1 MMHFMESQPG
11 KTIIRRK
18 EETMAKQVGED
29 VVAYCTKCKKDL
41 NHVIVAL
48 VGEKVKKVKKVLCKT
63 CKKEHVYKAPKG
75 DKAPAKKKTAT
86 RAKKKKIS
94 PVEEWEMAMEQA
106 KDATVKPYA
115 LDGSFGEGEKVDHS
129 TFGQGLVIRLI
140 SPNKMEVIFEEG
152 SKFMIRGNS

>member
-1 MMHFMESQPG
+1 
-11 KTIIRRK
+11 
-18 EETMAKQVGED
+18 MAKQVGED

-48 VGEKVKKVKKVLCKT
+48 VKEKVKKVLCKT
-63 CKKEHVYKAPKG
+63 CEKEHVYKAPKG

-86 RAKKKKIS
+86 RAKKKKVS

>member
-1 MMHFMESQPG
+1 
-11 KTIIRRK
+11 
-18 EETMAKQVGED
+18 MAKQVGED
-29 VVAYCTKCKKDL
+29 VIAYCTKCKKDL
-41 NHVIVAL
+41 DHVIVAL
-48 VGEKVKKVKKVLCKT
+48 VKEKVKKVLCKT
-63 CKKEHVYKAPKG
+63 CEKEHVYKAPKG
-75 DKAPAKKKTAT
+75 DKAPAKKKTAA
-86 RAKKKKIS
+86 RAKKKKAS

>member
-1 MMHFMESQPG
+1 
-11 KTIIRRK
+11 
-18 EETMAKQVGED
+18 MAKQVGED

-48 VGEKVKKVKKVLCKT
+48 VKEKVKKVLCKT
-63 CKKEHVYKAPKG
+63 CEKEHVYKAPKG

-86 RAKKKKIS
+86 RAKKKKVS

-115 LDGSFGEGEKVDHS
+115 LVWRRGKGRPQDLWSRVGHKAHFTQQDGGYF
-129 TFGQGLVIRLI
+129 
-140 SPNKMEVIFEEG
+140 
-152 SKFMIRGNS
+152 

>member
-1 MMHFMESQPG
+1 
-11 KTIIRRK
+11 
-18 EETMAKQVGED
+18 MAKQVGED
-29 VVAYCTKCKKDL
+29 VIAYCTKCKKDL
-41 NHVIVAL
+41 DHVIVAL
-48 VGEKVKKVKKVLCKT
+48 VKAKVKKVLCKT
-63 CKKEHVYKAPKG
+63 CEKEHVYKAPKG
-75 DKAPAKKKTAT
+75 DKAPAKKKTAA
-86 RAKKKKIS
+86 RAKKKKAS

-152 SKFMIRGNS
+152 SKFMIRGIS

>member
-1 MMHFMESQPG
+1 
-11 KTIIRRK
+11 
-18 EETMAKQVGED
+18 MAKQVGED

-48 VGEKVKKVKKVLCKT
+48 VKEKVKKVLCKT
-63 CKKEHVYKAPKG
+63 CEKEHVYKAPKG

-86 RAKKKKIS
+86 RAKKKKVS

-140 SPNKMEVIFEEG
+140 SPN
-152 SKFMIRGNS
+152 

>member
-1 MMHFMESQPG
+1 
-11 KTIIRRK
+11 
-18 EETMAKQVGED
+18 MAKKVGED
-29 VVAYCTKCKKDL
+29 VIAYCTKCKKDL

-48 VGEKVKKVKKVLCKT
+48 VKEKVKKVLCKT
-63 CKKEHVYKAPKG
+63 CEKEHVYKAPKG

-86 RAKKKKIS
+86 RAKKKKVS

>member
-1 MMHFMESQPG
+1 
-11 KTIIRRK
+11 
-18 EETMAKQVGED
+18 MAKQVGED

-48 VGEKVKKVKKVLCKT
+48 VKEKVKKVLCKT
-63 CKKEHVYKAPKG
+63 CEKEHVYKAPKG
-75 DKAPAKKKTAT
+75 DKAPAKKKTAA
-86 RAKKKKIS
+86 RAKKKKAS
-94 PVEEWEMAMEQA
+94 PLEEWEMAMEQA
-106 KDATVKPYA
+106 KDATVKAYA

-140 SPNKMEVIFEEG
+140 SPNKMEVIFEEV

>member
-1 MMHFMESQPG
+1 
-11 KTIIRRK
+11 
-18 EETMAKQVGED
+18 MAKQVGED

-48 VGEKVKKVKKVLCKT
+48 VGEKVKKVLCKT
-63 CKKEHVYKAPKG
+63 CEKEHVYKAPKG
-75 DKAPAKKKTAT
+75 KKAPAKKKTAT
-86 RAKKKKIS
+86 RAKKKKLT
-94 PVEEWEMAMEQA
+94 PLEEWEMAMEQA
-106 KDATVKPYA
+106 KDATVKAYA

-129 TFGQGLVIRLI
+129 TFGQGLIVKLI